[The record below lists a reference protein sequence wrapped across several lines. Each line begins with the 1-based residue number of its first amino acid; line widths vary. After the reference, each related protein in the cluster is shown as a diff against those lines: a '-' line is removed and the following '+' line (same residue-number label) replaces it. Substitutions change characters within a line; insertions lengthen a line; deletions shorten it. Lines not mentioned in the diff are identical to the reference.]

1 MPHAKTLLGLLVLG
15 TILVGSMPAGADD
28 TDPVPVLPQ
37 QRILAPGPRR
47 LGLDGRAAD
56 PSTIGNFRGL
66 VGLAYL
72 RGKARDTSGRR
83 WLMLNDMR
91 VLRGDYVATDGILR
105 SGAFV
110 FV

>member
-1 MPHAKTLLGLLVLG
+1 MRDARTLLGLLALG
-15 TILVGSMPAGADD
+15 AVVAGSTPAKADD
-28 TDPVPVLPQ
+28 TDPIPILPA
-37 QRILAPGPRR
+37 RGILAPGPRR

-83 WLMLNDMR
+83 WVMLNDIR
-91 VLRGDYVATDGILR
+91 VLRGDYVATDGVLR